1 MDVCLLL
8 VPTTQSISML
18 QARMKHGN
26 VQYQA
31 APRREWSGNSSS
43 TDSELEPQE
52 ARCSRQLDL
61 AHYPE
66 LEEEVQRME
75 DYYLSEYNLHRT
87 GVPLKTE
94 TWRKVQMHMLSECV
108 CVWAST
114 L

>member
-8 VPTTQSISML
+8 VPTTQSISIL
-18 QARMKHGN
+18 QARMKCGN
-26 VQYQA
+26 LQYQA

-52 ARCSRQLDL
+52 TRCSRQLDL

-75 DYYLSEYNLHRT
+75 DYYLSECNVHRM

-94 TWRKVQMHMLSECV
+94 TWRNVQMHMLSECI